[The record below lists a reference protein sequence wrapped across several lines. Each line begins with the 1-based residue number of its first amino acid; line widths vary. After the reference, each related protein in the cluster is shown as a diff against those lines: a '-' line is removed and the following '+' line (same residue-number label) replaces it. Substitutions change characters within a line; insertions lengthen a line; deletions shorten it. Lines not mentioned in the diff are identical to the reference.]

1 MHCETTK
8 QPLKSCKQMKSD
20 KEISKFMSL
29 VLRHQP
35 EKINVVLDENGW
47 TDVAIFLSQMNT
59 KGFSVDMKK
68 LEEIISTNEKQ
79 RFALNDTKDRI
90 RANQG
95 HSVEIDLGLS
105 PTEPPQILYHGTSQ
119 NAISSIKEQGI
130 TKQNRQHVHL
140 SAQIETAINV
150 GSRHGKVVVLTIK
163 ALEMHQNGEIFYI
176 SDNGV
181 WLADIIET
189 KYIDFK

>member
-1 MHCETTK
+1 
-8 QPLKSCKQMKSD
+8 MKSD

-79 RFALNDTKDRI
+79 RFALNDTKDKI

-181 WLADIIET
+181 WLTDMIET
-189 KYIDFK
+189 KYIDFN

>member
-1 MHCETTK
+1 
-8 QPLKSCKQMKSD
+8 MKSD

-35 EKINVVLDENGW
+35 EKINIILDKNGW

-68 LEEIISTNEKQ
+68 LEEIISINEKQ
-79 RFALNDTKDRI
+79 RFALNDTKDKI

-140 SAQIETAINV
+140 SAQMETAINV
-150 GSRHGKVVVLTIK
+150 GSRHGKVVVLTVR

-181 WLADIIET
+181 WLTDMIET
-189 KYIDFK
+189 KYIDFN

>member
-1 MHCETTK
+1 
-8 QPLKSCKQMKSD
+8 MKSD

-68 LEEIISTNEKQ
+68 LEEIISINEKQ
-79 RFALNDTKDRI
+79 RFALNDTKDKI

-181 WLADIIET
+181 WLTDMIEN

>member
-1 MHCETTK
+1 MK
-8 QPLKSCKQMKSD
+8 ISVLNLLGLYKKMKSD

-35 EKINVVLDENGW
+35 EKINIILDENGW

-59 KGFSVDMKK
+59 KGFSVDGKK

-105 PTEPPQILYHGTSQ
+105 PTEPPKILYHGTSQ

-130 TKQNRQHVHL
+130 TKQNRQHSARKDTGL
-140 SAQIETAINV
+140 SI
-150 GSRHGKVVVLTIK
+150 HGCI
-163 ALEMHQNGEIFYI
+163 
-176 SDNGV
+176 
-181 WLADIIET
+181 
-189 KYIDFK
+189 

>member
-1 MHCETTK
+1 
-8 QPLKSCKQMKSD
+8 MKSD

-35 EKINVVLDENGW
+35 EKINIILDENGW

-68 LEEIISTNEKQ
+68 LEEIISINEKQ

-181 WLADIIET
+181 WLTDMIEN